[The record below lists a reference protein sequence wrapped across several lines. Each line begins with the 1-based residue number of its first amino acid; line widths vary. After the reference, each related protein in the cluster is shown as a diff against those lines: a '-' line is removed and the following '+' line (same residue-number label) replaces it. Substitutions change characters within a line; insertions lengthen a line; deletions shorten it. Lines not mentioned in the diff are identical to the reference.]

1 MAKFL
6 PYTYKGTIPFQGRG
20 YLFTRGI
27 HQSLLKRSQIRINIK
42 NMGWDV
48 AYTRL
53 VSMPP
58 TVRRGLKGALK
69 DNAERVER
77 LAKSYVPHGL
87 ETDNLHDSIE
97 AIPFGGPNSLAYT
110 VMADTP
116 YAHFVEMDVHP
127 SYGAGNKT
135 RTNLVGTVFGARQG
149 PPQGPHYM
157 QRATE
162 DSEQASH
169 DNVRDAFNK
178 AMVAAMS
185 IAKRGHRAGLDFNTK
200 VGARAFGFVKSG
212 MAIGLDSPIGAGT
225 GGGDIHPLDMALGGM

>member
-6 PYTYKGTIPFQGRG
+6 PYEGNIPFKGRG
-20 YLFTRGI
+20 NLFTRGI
-27 HQSLLKRSQIRINIK
+27 QQSLLKRSQIRISIK
-42 NMGWDV
+42 NMGWDA

-53 VSMPP
+53 VSMPA
-58 TVRRGLKGALK
+58 TVRTGLKGALK
-69 DNAERVER
+69 DNAERIER

-97 AIPFGGPNSLAYT
+97 AIPVGGSNSLAYT

-127 SYGAGNKT
+127 SYGAGNKA
-135 RTNLVGTVFGARQG
+135 RTNLGGTVFGARQG

-169 DNVRDAFNK
+169 DTVRDAFNK
-178 AMVAAMS
+178 AMVVAMS
-185 IAKRGHRAGLDFNTK
+185 IAKRGHRAGLDFNTQ

-225 GGGDIHPLDMALGGM
+225 GGGDIHPLDMALGGL

>member
-6 PYTYKGTIPFQGRG
+6 PYEGFNTFKGRG
-20 YLFTRGI
+20 HLFTRGI
-27 HQSLLKRSQIRINIK
+27 QQGLLKRSQIRINIK
-42 NMGWDV
+42 NMGWDA

-69 DNAERVER
+69 DNAERIER

-97 AIPFGGPNSLAYT
+97 AIPVGGSNSLAYT

-116 YAHFVEMDVHP
+116 YSHFVEMDVHP
-127 SYGAGNKT
+127 SYGAGNKA
-135 RTNLVGTVFGARQG
+135 RTNLGGTVFGARQG

-178 AMVAAMS
+178 AMVVAMS
-185 IAKRGHRAGLDFNTK
+185 IAKRGHRAGLDFNTQ

-225 GGGDIHPLDMALGGM
+225 GGGDIHPLDMALGGL